1 MSRQANMCGRGTRFR
16 SQRRILAPNT
26 WSGDSW
32 KLGGGPIWV
41 TGSFDPEM
49 NTIFYGTGQPGSQ
62 WAGEVR
68 EGDNL
73 FTECVVALDVDTG
86 KMKWYFQAT
95 PHDVRDW
102 DSLEMPV
109 LIDREFRGQPRK
121 LLVQANRNGYYYVLD
136 RTNGR
141 FLHGTPF
148 VSRLNWSSGLSPEG
162 RPILIPG
169 NEPSVKGSKTCP
181 STMGATTGHHL
192 PTVPIPGTFM

>member
-1 MSRQANMCGRGTRFR
+1 MS
-16 SQRRILAPNT
+16 
-26 WSGDSW
+26 
-32 KLGGGPIWV
+32 
-41 TGSFDPEM
+41 GSFDPEL

-62 WAGEVR
+62 WAGDVR

-73 FTECVVALDVDTG
+73 FTDCLVALDVDTG

-102 DSLEMPV
+102 DSLEMPI
-109 LIDREFRGQPRK
+109 LIDRQFNGQPRK

-169 NEPSVKGSKTCP
+169 NVPSVQGCED
-181 STMGATTGHHL
+181 
-192 PTVPIPGTFM
+192 VPIDDGCDELAVTGIQPRHRATST